1 MGGATVGRWAG
12 ITEGLCTCDKTLT
25 PLIDGDEEERM
36 LGDGGGGGVLVLF
49 LACCGGTG
57 LGGSLDSRLSDC
69 TRSLA
74 ALLSMAS
81 A

>member
-1 MGGATVGRWAG
+1 
-12 ITEGLCTCDKTLT
+12 
-25 PLIDGDEEERM
+25 M

-49 LACCGGTG
+49 LACCGGAG
-57 LGGSLDSRLSDC
+57 LGGSLDGRLSDC